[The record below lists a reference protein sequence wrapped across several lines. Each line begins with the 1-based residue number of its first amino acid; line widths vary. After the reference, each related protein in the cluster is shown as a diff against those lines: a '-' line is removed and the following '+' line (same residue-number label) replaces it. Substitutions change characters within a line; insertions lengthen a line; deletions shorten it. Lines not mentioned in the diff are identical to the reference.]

1 MWNSFKLVEHKPEH
15 RVSIPEVM
23 TNEEKTELI
32 KTLIRRQKDIIPMA
46 QELSEREEK
55 LKDLAEII
63 VEKHSRDWS
72 VTVGRHR
79 YSIKIYENESSCYRE
94 VRGLKVEF
102 LTDLIILDDE
112 ELLPEPKGLAK
123 KIIDEYWVVDQ
134 LQCELDAARE
144 IQRDEL
150 REYRKQCY
158 RRDLFLD
165 RERTYKED
173 YMGLFQSS
181 TFRPKFVLDG
191 EVWEMETSWDKIV
204 SRYKCTDYVEKDWS
218 PRLEKVGD
226 YHKESEVKD
235 YVEDD

>member
-1 MWNSFKLVEHKPEH
+1 MWNSFKVEKHKPEH
-15 RVSIPEVM
+15 RVSVPEVM

-46 QELSEREEK
+46 QELSEREAK

-94 VRGLKVEF
+94 IRGLKVEF

-158 RRDLFLD
+158 HWDLFLN
-165 RERTYKED
+165 RERKYMYE
-173 YMGLFQSS
+173 YMGLYRSS

-191 EVWEMETSWDKIV
+191 EVWEMVTSWEKLE
-204 SRYKCTDYVEKDWS
+204 SRYKCTVDEEMDWS

-226 YHKESEVKD
+226 YCKESEDKD